1 MFHVV
6 FSVSYGINS
15 ILFVLV
21 RIVDPD
27 QGCFIRFVIK
37 ITELCILSFFGRCQ
51 SFIVVVLHG
60 RLDS

>member
-51 SFIVVVLHG
+51 SFIVVLHG